1 MSNTAAALTRA
12 QSVPF
17 GAPRSLGAWACA
29 SLALLA
35 VLFPL
40 AQLAIAALSKSAESI
55 EWISVWLNGTLA
67 AQIGQTTWVC
77 LVAAAVTLA
86 ASVPQAAVVS
96 LYRFQGALAVELAA
110 LAPMLLAP
118 YAAAG
123 AWAGLDL
130 GRWSHGAVP
139 MAAQIGFSCAP
150 WSYMALRVAI
160 SRLPPSLGEAAAAA
174 GMGALARIARVW
186 TPLLAAPLIGAA
198 LFAVARA
205 FGDYGTAERNGAR
218 TFGVAFHDMWNGAQS
233 AQVAALIALAA
244 AVPALVAVWVA
255 SARAGRHP
263 PRQFAGAAG
272 GAQLERAAPSTPLL
286 VAIGLW
292 TALCFTLALAAP
304 EWQYVVWAIDG
315 RWLGWGKS
323 LAVVGNALA
332 TSGAVAAGLAI
343 AGCACAI
350 FLRPGATG
358 GVPERLVWM
367 LSVNLFMPP
376 MALAL
381 AWLSATADGS
391 WLGALMGSARD
402 GKWPLLLAQSAKLA
416 PFALLP
422 VLDRI
427 ARENESLRD
436 ALRAAGIGRLQ
447 VLRHILLMA
456 APAIA
461 LGAAMVFMEA
471 IKELEIAITLQH
483 FGYQSPAIK
492 IHSLARFHSEL
503 AIANW
508 VLISQALML
517 PALAVVSVWLSR
529 LDKAGRLA

>member
-1 MSNTAAALTRA
+1 MSNAAATLPRA
-12 QSVPF
+12 ESVPF
-17 GAPRSLGAWACA
+17 RAPRSPGAWACA
-29 SLALLA
+29 SIALLA
-35 VLFPL
+35 VVFPL
-40 AQLAIAALSKSAESI
+40 AQLVIAALFNSAESI
-55 EWISVWLNGTLA
+55 EWISIWLNGTLA
-67 AQIGQTTWVC
+67 AQIAQTAWVC
-77 LVAAAVTLA
+77 CVAAVVTLA
-86 ASVPQAAVVS
+86 ASVPQAAAVS
-96 LYRFQGALAVELAA
+96 LYRFRGALAVELAA

-160 SRLPPSLGEAAAAA
+160 SRLPPSLGEAAAAS
-174 GMGALARIARVW
+174 GMGVVARIARVW

-205 FGDYGTAERNGAR
+205 FGDYGTAERNGTR
-218 TFGVAFHDMWNGAQS
+218 TFGIAFHDMWNGAQS
-233 AQVAALIALAA
+233 AQVAAVVAVVA
-244 AVPALVAVWVA
+244 AVPALVTVWIA

-272 GAQLERAAPSTPLL
+272 GAQLARAKPSRTLL
-286 VAIGLW
+286 VAIGSW
-292 TALCFTLALAAP
+292 SALCFALAVAAP
-304 EWQYVVWAIDG
+304 EWQYMVWAIDA

-323 LAVVGNALA
+323 LAVAGNALA
-332 TSGAVAAGLAI
+332 TSGAVAAMLAV
-343 AGCACAI
+343 AGCAFAL
-350 FLRPGATG
+350 FLRPGARG
-358 GVPERLVWM
+358 GLPERLVWM
-367 LSVNLFMPP
+367 LAINLFMPP

-402 GKWPLLLAQSAKLA
+402 GKWPLLLAQAAKLA

-436 ALRAAGIGRLQ
+436 ALRAAGIGRLRA
-447 VLRHILLMA
+447 LRHVVLMA

-517 PALAVVSVWLSR
+517 PGLAVVSVWLSR

>member
-1 MSNTAAALTRA
+1 MQNATTALNLART
-12 QSVPF
+12 
-17 GAPRSLGAWACA
+17 APARPGGSLQAWACT
-29 SLALLA
+29 SLALVA
-35 VLFPL
+35 VFFPL
-40 AQLAIAALSKSAESI
+40 AQLARSGLTNRADSI
-55 EWISVWLNGTLA
+55 EWISIWFNGTLA
-67 AQIGQTTWVC
+67 TDTAQTAWVC
-77 LVAAAVTLA
+77 IVAATVAIAASAPQAAAV
-86 ASVPQAAVVS
+86 S
-96 LYRFQGALAVELAA
+96 LFRFKGALAVELAA

-130 GRWSHGAVP
+130 GRWSHGAMP

-160 SRLPPSLGEAAAAA
+160 SRLPPSLGEAAAAS
-174 GMGALARIARVW
+174 GMSQIDRIVRVW
-186 TPLLAAPLIGAA
+186 LPLLSAPLIGAA
-198 LFAVARA
+198 LFAAARA
-205 FGDYGTAERNGAR
+205 FGDYGTAERNGTR
-218 TFGVAFHDMWNGAQS
+218 TFGVAFHDMWNGSQS
-233 AQVAALIALAA
+233 QQVAAIVALAA
-244 AVPALVAVWVA
+244 VVPALWVSWAA

-272 GAQLERAAPSTPLL
+272 GAQFAKARPSNGML
-286 VAIGLW
+286 VAIAAW
-292 TALCFTLALAAP
+292 SAICVTLALLAP
-304 EWQYVVWAIDG
+304 EWQYIVWAIDG
-315 RWLGWGKS
+315 RWLGWAKS
-323 LAVVGNALA
+323 LAVAGHALA
-332 TSGAVAAGLAI
+332 TSGMVAATLALM
-343 AGCACAI
+343 GCVCAI
-350 FLRPGATG
+350 FLRPGAKG
-358 GVPERLVWM
+358 GLPERLIW
-367 LSVNLFMPP
+367 LLAVNLFIPP

-391 WLGALMGSARD
+391 WLAGLMGSARD
-402 GKWPLLLAQSAKLA
+402 GKLPLLLAQAAKLA

-422 VLDRI
+422 VLDRLS
-427 ARENESLRD
+427 RENESLRD
-436 ALRAAGIGRLQ
+436 ALRAADIGRWKVWSHVLQ
-447 VLRHILLMA
+447 MA

>member
-1 MSNTAAALTRA
+1 M
-12 QSVPF
+12 P
-17 GAPRSLGAWACA
+17 APSAVLGIARDSPLRPGRSLAAWACA
-29 SLALLA
+29 SVALLA
-35 VLFPL
+35 VFFPL
-40 AQLAIAALSKSAESI
+40 AQLAMSALSNSAESI
-55 EWISVWLNGTLA
+55 EWIAIWFNGTLA
-67 AQIGQTTWVC
+67 AQTGQTVVVC
-77 LVAAAVTLA
+77 ALA
-86 ASVPQAAVVS
+86 ALVTIAASAPQAAAVS
-96 LYRFQGALAVELAA
+96 LYRFEGAFLVELAA

-139 MAAQIGFSCAP
+139 MAVQIGFSCAP

-160 SRLPPSLGEAAAAA
+160 SRLPPSLGEAAAAS
-174 GMGALARIARVW
+174 GMGPGTRILRVW
-186 TPLLAAPLIGAA
+186 TPLLAAPLVGAA
-198 LFAVARA
+198 LFAAARA
-205 FGDYGTAERNGAR
+205 FGDYGTAERNGTR

-233 AQVAALIALAA
+233 AHVAAVVALAA
-244 AVPALVAVWVA
+244 VGPALVVA
-255 SARAGRHP
+255 WLASTRARRHP
-263 PRQFAGAAG
+263 PRQFAGVAG
-272 GAQLERAAPSTPLL
+272 GAQLVRTKPSRALL
-286 VAIGLW
+286 LGVVTW
-292 TALCFTLALAAP
+292 SALCFALAVAAP

-315 RWLGWGKS
+315 RWMGWGKS
-323 LAVVGNALA
+323 LAAMGSALA
-332 TSGAVAAGLAI
+332 TSGAVAIALAI
-343 AGCACAI
+343 AGCAFSIC
-350 FLRPGATG
+350 LRPGTKG
-358 GVPERLVWM
+358 SLPERLPW
-367 LSVNLFMPP
+367 LLAANLFVPP

-391 WLGALMGSARD
+391 WLGELMGSARD
-402 GKWPLLLAQSAKLA
+402 GKLPLLLAQSAKLA

-427 ARENESLRD
+427 SRENESLRD
-436 ALRAAGIGRLQ
+436 ALRAAGIARLEVWRH
-447 VLRHILLMA
+447 VLVMS

-492 IHSLARFHSEL
+492 IHSLARFHSER

-508 VLISQALML
+508 VLISQLLML

-529 LDKAGRLA
+529 LDRARRLS